1 MTAGRASWAQ
11 RVRWSLGS
19 GLAAFCRRDTV
30 SLGYASREYDAI
42 CTTQTHLL
50 GSSMASIWFQA
61 RPAKTMMKMIVPASR
76 ADSLEDRTPPTN
88 IIAACSGEDGTG
100 EALCACVAAQKE
112 VESA

>member
-1 MTAGRASWAQ
+1 
-11 RVRWSLGS
+11 
-19 GLAAFCRRDTV
+19 
-30 SLGYASREYDAI
+30 
-42 CTTQTHLL
+42 
-50 GSSMASIWFQA
+50 
-61 RPAKTMMKMIVPASR
+61 MMKMIVPASR